1 MAHSSGGSS
10 SSGGCHSGSGY
21 SGGGG
26 SRRYQCIKGSY
37 GYRICNAEDQG
48 KELRK
53 ADRYVE
59 VHAKP
64 VRYSAKLTIA
74 MMHGKSA

>member
-1 MAHSSGGSS
+1 MQIELDDGGT
-10 SSGGCHSGSGY
+10 CVL
-21 SGGGG
+21 
-26 SRRYQCIKGSY
+26 IKGSY

-74 MMHGKSA
+74 IMHGKSA